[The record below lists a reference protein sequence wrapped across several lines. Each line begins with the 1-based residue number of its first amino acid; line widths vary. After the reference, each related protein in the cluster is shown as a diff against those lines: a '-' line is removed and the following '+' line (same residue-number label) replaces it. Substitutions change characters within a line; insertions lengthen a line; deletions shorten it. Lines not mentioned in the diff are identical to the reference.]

1 MKKLSFLLAAGLLT
15 GALYTSEAAAA
26 TITWSLDSTAFVPG
40 FIPNPVKVSG
50 GVFLPMLSYVYDDGN
65 NQYVVGTSFVNDVN
79 GIGVNSSL
87 LFGTD
92 PSPTT
97 IDYFTYIDNF
107 VQEYIQLDMFQI
119 LSYIN
124 MNGGISNYEISIE
137 MRNVNGTV
145 DGGWSDA
152 LSPPVSPSTDLFTI
166 SSSGVH
172 VLTLTG
178 ANILLHD
185 QYLILTMMNLGES
198 AELFNVKLTDCR
210 VDTCTTSSTA
220 PEPGMIGLLGFSLAG
235 LAVLRWRK

>member
-1 MKKLSFLLAAGLLT
+1 MQQAYLLT
-15 GALYTSEAAAA
+15 YLLTCSLYATQATAA
-26 TITWSLDSTAFVPG
+26 TITWGLDSTAFVPG
-40 FIPNPVKVSG
+40 GLPNPIKTSG
-50 GVFLPMLSYVYDDGN
+50 GVFLPLISYVYDDGN
-65 NQYVVGTSFVNDVN
+65 SQYIAGTYFVNDIN
-79 GIGVNSSL
+79 GIGVNSSVI
-87 LFGTD
+87 FPGD

-97 IDYFTYIDNF
+97 IDYFSYIDNF
-107 VQEYIQLDMFQI
+107 VKEYIQLDMFQI
-119 LSYIN
+119 FSYIN
-124 MNGGISNYEISIE
+124 SNGGISNYELSIE

-152 LSPPVSPSTDLFTI
+152 LSPPISPSTDLFTM

-172 VLTLTG
+172 ILTLTG

-210 VDTCTTSSTA
+210 VDTCTTSTST
-220 PEPGMIGLLGFSLAG
+220 PEPGVIGLLGFSLAG